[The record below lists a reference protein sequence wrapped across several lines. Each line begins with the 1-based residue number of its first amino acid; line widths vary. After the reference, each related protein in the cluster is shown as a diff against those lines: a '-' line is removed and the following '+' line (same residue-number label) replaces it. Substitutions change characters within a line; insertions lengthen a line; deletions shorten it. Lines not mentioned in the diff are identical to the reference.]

1 MTDIVMLSIETPL
14 EGEKA
19 RAWIKRSQHQHVPK
33 QFTGRCVE
41 ISDQVCVVP
50 FPADGRPGEGYF
62 FCHARPDGTRCTGG
76 LAKHTVT
83 GTLGQS
89 DFNVSPSILCQ
100 GYLDCGGI
108 HGFIRD
114 GKWVPA

>member
-1 MTDIVMLSIETPL
+1 M
-14 EGEKA
+14 
-19 RAWIKRSQHQHVPK
+19 SQHQHVPK